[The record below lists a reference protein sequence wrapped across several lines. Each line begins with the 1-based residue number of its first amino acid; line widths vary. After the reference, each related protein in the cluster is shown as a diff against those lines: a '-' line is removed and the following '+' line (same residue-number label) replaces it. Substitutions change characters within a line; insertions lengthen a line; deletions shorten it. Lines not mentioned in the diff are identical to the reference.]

1 LNKEKLESDVAFE
14 KKQKD
19 IKSKREEI
27 EDLEKNLPSM
37 PQSKS
42 KAYFET
48 RLTQLKKEVENERE
62 EIQDYMA
69 EIYNK
74 NGMGKPDATIMSLL
88 KNIDD
93 KNLAPLAQIITS
105 ASAHHKNTL
114 SQKENEYNK
123 LKEENEKQKKRQEE
137 MDAER
142 KLEQQRW
149 EEREKKW
156 QQDLKNQQFEE
167 KFSKPNQQ
175 QQQSNQPAS
184 TSTPKKTSR
193 NISTKLDS

>member
-1 LNKEKLESDVAFE
+1 MQEVIEMKKLIASLNQEKEYLEKKRKLDEDQQSSNKLNKEKLESDVAFE

-105 ASAHHKNTL
+105 ASAQ
-114 SQKENEYNK
+114 QKNK
-123 LKEENEKQKKRQEE
+123 LTQKKKE
-137 MDAER
+137 
-142 KLEQQRW
+142 
-149 EEREKKW
+149 
-156 QQDLKNQQFEE
+156 
-167 KFSKPNQQ
+167 
-175 QQQSNQPAS
+175 
-184 TSTPKKTSR
+184 
-193 NISTKLDS
+193 